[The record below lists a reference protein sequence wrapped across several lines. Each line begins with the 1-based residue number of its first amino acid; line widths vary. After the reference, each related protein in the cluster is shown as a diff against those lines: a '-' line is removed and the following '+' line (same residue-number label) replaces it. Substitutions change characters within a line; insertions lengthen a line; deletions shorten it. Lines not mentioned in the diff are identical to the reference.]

1 MATTKGIMIDRV
13 LAFLEGGSPT
23 TRGRATRDRVAAE
36 LNGVIAALMKVQ
48 VLESF
53 KDGQSVPDGAV
64 IATYE
69 GPNGEGIPLD
79 RRDNG
84 RCSAKVPATPMSI
97 PGGIGLFAVYP
108 HGYPEKQYIPI
119 PSGLLYT
126 VTGNKVMNPLARKT
140 YCYGN
145 GRVTINNDE
154 IGNGVT
160 HVDMEL
166 CVMDITRQE
175 EDEIVQIPGDIE
187 TQAVIAV
194 VQLLSVDTPI
204 ERADSKAASPN
215 KTDVR

>member
-1 MATTKGIMIDRV
+1 
-13 LAFLEGGSPT
+13 
-23 TRGRATRDRVAAE
+23 
-36 LNGVIAALMKVQ
+36 MKVQ

-69 GPNGEGIPLD
+69 GIPLD

-84 RCSAKVPATPMSI
+84 RSSAKVPATPMSI

-108 HGYPEKQYIPI
+108 SGYPEKQYIPI
-119 PSGLLYT
+119 PAGLLYT

-166 CVMDITRQE
+166 CVMDISRLE

-187 TQAVIAV
+187 TQAVMAV

-204 ERADSKAASPN
+204 DRADNKAASPN
-215 KTDVR
+215 KTDTR